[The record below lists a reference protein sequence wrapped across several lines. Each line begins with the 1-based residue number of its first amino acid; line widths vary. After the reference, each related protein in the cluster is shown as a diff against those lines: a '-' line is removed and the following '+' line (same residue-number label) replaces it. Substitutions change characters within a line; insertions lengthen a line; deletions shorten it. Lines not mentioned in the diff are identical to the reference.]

1 LSGSE
6 FYVGYKSEAPPRLA
20 RFLRLVVGSLLLGG
34 ALLAV
39 TLATQQKLFDPGQ
52 FEFGVIREFE
62 GVLLENPVPTLLTA
76 APEDSVDGHGYARYL
91 LVSPGKFGAEELVS
105 GLHGKTVQAQGS
117 LIHREG
123 EAMIEL
129 VPGSIREAAAGAG
142 PQLSPAIDLGSHT
155 LIGEI
160 VDAKCYLGVM
170 KPGREKTHRACA
182 VRCISGG
189 IPPILRSTTADGKI
203 VHLLLVG
210 IDGDPIHEQI
220 LEFVAEP
227 VEIPG
232 TIQRLGEQL
241 VFLVDPDSIRRLAD

>member
-1 LSGSE
+1 MSGSE
-6 FYVGYKSEAPPRLA
+6 FYVGYKSEAPPGLA
-20 RFLRLVVGSLLLGG
+20 RFLRLVVGALILGG
-34 ALLAV
+34 TLLAV
-39 TLATQQKLFDPGQ
+39 TLATQQKPFDPGH
-52 FEFGVIREFE
+52 FEFGVIREFA
-62 GVLLENPVPTLLTA
+62 GVLLENPVPTLLA
-76 APEDSVDGHGYARYL
+76 ASPEETVDGHGYARYL

-117 LIHREG
+117 LIYREG

-129 VPGSIREAAAGAG
+129 VPDSIREAAAGAG
-142 PQLSPAIDLGSHT
+142 PQLSPAIDLGAHT

-189 IPPILRSTTADGKI
+189 IPPILRTTTSQDKV

-210 IDGDPIHEQI
+210 LDGNTINAEI
-220 LEFVAEP
+220 LDFVAEP

-241 VFLVDPDSIRRLAD
+241 VFLIDPRSIRRLVG